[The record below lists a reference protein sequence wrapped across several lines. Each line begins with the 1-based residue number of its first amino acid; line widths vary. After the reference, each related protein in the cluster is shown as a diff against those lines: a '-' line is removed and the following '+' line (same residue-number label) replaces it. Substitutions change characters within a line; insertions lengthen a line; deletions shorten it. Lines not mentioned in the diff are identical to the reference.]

1 MAGVGYLASLLYA
14 VTPGTSL
21 NFNVRDGY
29 LEALARGFRGALLNQ
44 SDYHNLMQCEKLE
57 DMKLHLAATA
67 YGDFLADAPAPLET
81 SVIIE
86 KATERMAIEFNHI
99 KNASVTPLTEF
110 LDYLSYSYMIDN
122 TILLI
127 SGTMHNRSPEELIE
141 KAHPLGAFEGMAS
154 LTINTTVEDR
164 YKWLM
169 VETPLAPYFKKC
181 ISAERDLS
189 ELHIEIIRNTL
200 YKTYLEDFYYYCQWQ
215 GGDTAEVMGDILKFE
230 ADRRAIT
237 ITINSFNTELTPD
250 DRPGLYCNFGN
261 LFPNGTQ
268 MLAKAADGNNVR
280 AALDHNSQWREL
292 FNNAGDGKDG
302 GKTLEDLFYEEEVRL
317 CKLAFEQQFH
327 YGIFYAY
334 FKLKEQEIRNIEWI
348 AECIAQG
355 KKDQIPKKFIPIF

>member
-1 MAGVGYLASLLYA
+1 MSGGGYINYFLNAVVPGSSL
-14 VTPGTSL
+14 S
-21 NFNVRDGY
+21 FNIRDGY
-29 LEALARGFRGALLNQ
+29 LEALTRGFRGALLSQ
-44 SDYHNLMQCEKLE
+44 TDYHNLMQCEKLD

-67 YGDFLADAPAPLET
+67 YGDFLADAPNPLET
-81 SVIIE
+81 SLIIE
-86 KATERMAIEFNHI
+86 KCTERMAQEFVHI
-99 KNASVTPLTEF
+99 RNSSVEPLSKF
-110 LDYLSYSYMIDN
+110 LDYISYSYMIDN

-141 KAHPLGAFEGMAS
+141 KAHPLGTFEGMAS
-154 LTINTTVEDR
+154 LTINTSVEDR
-164 YKWLM
+164 YQWLM

-181 ISAERDLS
+181 ISEEKDLS

-200 YKTYLEDFYYYCQWQ
+200 YKTYLEDFFYYCQFQ
-215 GGDTAEVMGDILKFE
+215 GGDTAEVMGEILKFE

-261 LFPNGTQ
+261 LFPDGTNL
-268 MLAKAADGNNVR
+268 LAKATDSNNVR
-280 AALDHNSQWREL
+280 AALDFNQSWRNLYNS
-292 FNNAGDGKDG
+292 AGDGRDG
-302 GKTLEDLFYEEEVRL
+302 SKTLEDLFYEEEVRL